1 MYFDGLADLKAYAKE
16 FGERQFITKGFLCCR
31 TDDDDIIITKPN
43 INLLKVKDSD
53 FDEISSD
60 TLEAVDLSYRAAAV
74 VLAVALKRKEK
85 YCFAAIVDS
94 PAILEYSKKGK
105 SLSALNDSFTQ
116 LCGIKAGCTRS
127 NVGSEIVARLHA
139 FSDVC
144 IMNNAGAL
152 ITGRTIEELYKTAE
166 ALDIACNA
174 ALTLE
179 KNNLTKLAKYRISGL
194 EYLGHKIAVSAAVSK
209 ERERRIAERNGKSII
224 ERESAIQTAEEKKIA
239 KNMKKLLN
247 DLYSEKLILRNIDSV
262 ANRMIDGRILLTA
275 HDTDNKDA
283 KIEDFTIVDL
293 ENKTTKARKK
303 TTSYKRLHLATFIND
318 TDISTTIYAHPYYS
332 IILGNEFNTVEVPDK
347 YREILGDKIDV
358 IKESKLNSNKMI
370 KDVVYA
376 LGSGKICILK
386 HRGIFV
392 KAKDNE
398 EGLRIVQTM
407 EKMAEE
413 HYKE

>member
-43 INLLKVKDSD
+43 TNLLKVKDSD
-53 FDEISSD
+53 FDEISSE

-74 VLAVALKRKEK
+74 VLAVALKRKEN

-139 FSDVC
+139 VSDVC

-166 ALDIACNA
+166 ALDLTCNI

-179 KNNLTKLAKYRISGL
+179 KNNLTRLPKYRISGL
-194 EYLGHKIAVSAAVSK
+194 EYIGHKIAVSALVSK
-209 ERERRIAERNGKSII
+209 ERERRIAERNGKTIL
-224 ERESAIQTAEEKKIA
+224 ERESAIQTAEEEKTA
-239 KNMKKLLN
+239 KSMKKLLS
-247 DLYSEKLILRNIDSV
+247 DLYSEKLVLRNIDSV
-262 ANRMIDGRILLTA
+262 ANRMGDGRIVLTA
-275 HDTDNKDA
+275 NDTDNKNA
-283 KIEDFTIVDL
+283 TIEDFTIVDL

-318 TDISTTIYAHPYYS
+318 ADISTTIYAHPYYS
-332 IILGNEFNTVEVPDK
+332 VILGNEFDTVEVPEK

-358 IKESKLNSNKMI
+358 IKESRLNSNKMI
-370 KDVVYA
+370 KDAVYA

-398 EGLRIVQTM
+398 EGLRLVQTM